1 MEEKRNVLCD
11 RIRSAKSWLNR
22 AEDSFGKE
30 NDVQGELNLL
40 LAQAELKHLQEKDG
54 SRLQKNKHLIAL
66 FTAAFIAVSF
76 WGLWKGYFSQTAK
89 EQPVMQITEQSP
101 NTKSVVVVPVNNVN
115 KAASVAQEQKPFQIN
130 QVEKAN
136 TNDAMPESTQAVF
149 SENEMREFVRTAG
162 QVLRGNTQ

>member
-40 LAQAELKHLQEKDG
+40 LAQAELKHLQEKDS

-76 WGLWKGYFSQTAK
+76 WGLWKGYFYQASK
-89 EQPVMQITEQSP
+89 EQPVIQITEQIPDS
-101 NTKSVVVVPVNNVN
+101 KSVVVVPVNNVN
-115 KAASVAQEQKPFQIN
+115 NAVSVVQEQKPVQIN
-130 QVEKAN
+130 QVEKVP
-136 TNDAMPESTQAVF
+136 TSEAMSESAQAVF